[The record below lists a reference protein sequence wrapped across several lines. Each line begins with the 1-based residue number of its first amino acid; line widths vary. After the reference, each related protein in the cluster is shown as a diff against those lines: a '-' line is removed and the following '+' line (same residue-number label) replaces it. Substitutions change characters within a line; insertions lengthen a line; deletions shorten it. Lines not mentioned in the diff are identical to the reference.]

1 MNLLLTLE
9 LSQCSPV
16 HHLLAILEYKHEQLA
31 LFTNHD
37 NKYI

>member
-1 MNLLLTLE
+1 VMNLLLTLE
-9 LSQCSPV
+9 LSMLSV
-16 HHLLAILEYKHEQLA
+16 HHLLAILEYEHEQLA